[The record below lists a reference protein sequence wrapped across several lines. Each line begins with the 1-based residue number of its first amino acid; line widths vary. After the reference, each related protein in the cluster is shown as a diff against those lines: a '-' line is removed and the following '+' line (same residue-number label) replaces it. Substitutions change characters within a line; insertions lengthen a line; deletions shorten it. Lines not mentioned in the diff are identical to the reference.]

1 MKKGNNRWAVVFG
14 AVLIQICIGG
24 IYTWSLFNQ
33 PLSEA
38 FGWQG
43 REVFL
48 TYSIAIFVFAFATLF
63 SGRLQDRFG
72 PRRIATI
79 GILLYSGGLMLAST
93 ATSLL
98 QLYIYYGVIA
108 GAGVGFVYVCPLS
121 TCVKWFPERKGFI
134 TGIVVGAFG
143 LGSLVFKSTIQY
155 LIVSQGVSSTFFYL
169 GVICLVLGFLG
180 AQLLRLPDGY
190 SAAMKEAQAN
200 PHDFTT
206 VEMVG
211 TRAFYVIWIMF
222 LLGSMSGLLVIGMAK
237 DIGMQL
243 AGLEPAAAA
252 NAVAMVAL
260 FNAGG
265 RLFWGTLSD
274 RMGRIIVVKIMFVIT
289 AAAMVTMSVVTLT
302 PVSFFA
308 CLASIAFTFGGFLAV
323 FPTITNEYYGI
334 RNLGANYGL
343 VYQAYGMAAL
353 AGPFLIA
360 HLDGL
365 RTSFLVAAFLAMI
378 GFVLAFAI
386 PASSVVR
393 EQRRKLVTFRGVR
406 TDKS

>member
-1 MKKGNNRWAVVFG
+1 MRKGNNRWAVVFG

-33 PLSEA
+33 PLTEA

-98 QLYIYYGVIA
+98 QLYVYYGVIA
-108 GAGVGFVYVCPLS
+108 GTGVGFVYVCPLS

-155 LIVSQGVSSTFFYL
+155 LIASQGVSSTFFYL
-169 GVICLVLGFLG
+169 GVICLALGFLG
-180 AQLLRLPDGY
+180 AQLLRLPEGY
-190 SAAMKEAQAN
+190 SAAMKASQAD

-211 TRAFYVIWIMF
+211 TRAFYVIWTMF

-302 PVSFFA
+302 PASFFV

-360 HLDGL
+360 HMDGL
-365 RTSFLVAAFLAMI
+365 RTSFLVASFLAVI
-378 GFVLAFAI
+378 GFVLAFAV
-386 PASSVVR
+386 PASSAVR
-393 EQRRKLVTFRGVR
+393 AQRSRLVSYKGVR